1 VARSILIAT
10 DGSPLASRA
19 VEQGVALAKATGA
32 SVVIVHVVQA
42 LHTLGGREDMFA
54 GQPEAVRKAAVDFLF
69 AESRQICDCAVKVAV
84 EAGVPVRSIQAS
96 DDHPYSA
103 ILRIAREEGCD
114 LIAVATHG
122 RRGLSA
128 LLLGSETSKLL
139 AHADRPVLVCR

>member
-1 VARSILIAT
+1 
-10 DGSPLASRA
+10 
-19 VEQGVALAKATGA
+19 
-32 SVVIVHVVQA
+32 
-42 LHTLGGREDMFA
+42 
-54 GQPEAVRKAAVDFLF
+54 
-69 AESRQICDCAVKVAV
+69 
-84 EAGVPVRSIQAS
+84 VRSIQAS

-103 ILRIAREEGCD
+103 ILRIARDEGCD